1 MYTAC
6 VPENIQE
13 KVAEILGN
21 ASKPEEPAAKKLKTD
36 RIPTA
41 GPPGKAPRD
50 GDIAAAGEPPP
61 KASRRS
67 GPQGGR
73 GRGGRQR
80 G

>member
-1 MYTAC
+1 MYTTG
-6 VPENIQE
+6 VPEHIQE

-36 RIPTA
+36 TIPTA
-41 GPPGKAPRD
+41 GPPGKAPGDR
-50 GDIAAAGEPPP
+50 DIAAADGPPP